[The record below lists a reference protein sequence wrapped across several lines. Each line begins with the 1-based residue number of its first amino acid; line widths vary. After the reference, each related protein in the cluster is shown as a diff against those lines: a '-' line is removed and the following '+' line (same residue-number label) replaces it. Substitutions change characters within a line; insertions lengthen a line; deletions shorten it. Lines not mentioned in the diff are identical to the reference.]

1 MRTFE
6 HKEYFV
12 TLDYNHAG
20 CIATARS
27 DNDWFK
33 ISYQGYTDRQ
43 IKGRVKYQIDYRTDN
58 NIQQGK

>member
-12 TLDYNHAG
+12 TLDYNHSG
-20 CIATARS
+20 CLVTARS

-33 ISYQGYTDRQ
+33 INYQGYTDRQ
-43 IKGRVKYQIDYRTDN
+43 IKGRIKHQIDYRVEN
-58 NIQQGK
+58 NIQQGV

>member
-6 HKEYFV
+6 HREYFV
-12 TLDYNHAG
+12 TLDYKHAR

-27 DNDWFK
+27 DSDWFK

-43 IKGRVKYQIDYRTDN
+43 IKGRIKYQIDYRTEN